1 MNAMFAALL
10 DVRTAMDYLL
20 YLGAILL
27 VALGVMIWAVAFR
40 KTGKTRRRRRKH
52 RERPTAREDDSESR
66 SERRR
71 RRREA
76 RRNPTRAEVGGL
88 PPLRDHS
95 AGAAADQYKP

>member
-1 MNAMFAALL
+1 MNAMLAALL
-10 DVRTAMDYLL
+10 DARTAKDYLL

-52 RERPTAREDDSESR
+52 RDRPTVRDDNSESR
-66 SERRR
+66 SERR

-88 PPLRDHS
+88 PPVRDDS
-95 AGAAADQYKP
+95 ARAAADQYKP

>member
-1 MNAMFAALL
+1 MNTMLAALL
-10 DVRTAMDYLL
+10 DVRTAKDYLL

-52 RERPTAREDDSESR
+52 RERPTARDDHSESR
-66 SERRR
+66 SERR

-88 PPLRDHS
+88 PPLREES